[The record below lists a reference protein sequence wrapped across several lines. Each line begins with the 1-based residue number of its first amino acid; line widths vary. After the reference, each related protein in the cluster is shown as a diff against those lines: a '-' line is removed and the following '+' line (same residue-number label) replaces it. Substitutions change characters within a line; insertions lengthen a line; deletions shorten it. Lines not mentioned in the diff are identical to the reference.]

1 MYTEKTIF
9 SEILELASVKKIME
23 KAAPGILGSP
33 AMEYMKGMSIEQLC
47 ANLPE
52 KKRALFAM
60 LLDVANGKEVDFPVS
75 DPRKERPEIEGD
87 GVFEYDI
94 DDVDGSMYMLDHQ
107 FSGCLVVR
115 FSKQMDESVYGM
127 VTYGGKPLPKGV
139 LKAIA
144 VAGNIQMFGI
154 PVRNILKEYDSEY
167 CLEISGFRDVDG
179 NEMKAQQIT
188 IHTMPKTMEDPRY
201 KEHDEAA
208 MRAAEEGI
216 VLLKN
221 AEKILPLEPDSR
233 ISMWGSEQF
242 RTGAVGAG
250 KINPRYRVALNRAIE
265 EESSFRVTQSA
276 EIVLFVVSRP
286 SGENYDNNAV
296 KGEFYLSE
304 EETEALENYRRQ
316 GKKVIALINSG
327 YPMDLRWTREDSV
340 KAVLWCGFPGM
351 FGGKAVIEILDGRI
365 NPSGKLPDT
374 WSLDYKD
381 IPASANFYQPDTVE
395 EALGAGSRLFVDTW
409 YEEDLY
415 IGYRYFE
422 TFRQDVMYPFGFGL
436 SYTEFELCPVL
447 KENEKVSVRVT
458 NIGRYAGK
466 EVVQIYAQLPEGK
479 LEQPLKRLVGFGKTR
494 LLQPGESQNITLVIT
509 QEELKSYDE
518 ETASWIMECGD
529 YYFYA
534 GDSVKNL
541 KKIGMK
547 HLTDTQII
555 RKTENLMRLPEQMET
570 LSQKNRRFPV
580 GRKSGIRKDA
590 DRLELVSGRK
600 HYPAVS
606 PDPDSLASQMTVEE
620 LARLSV
626 CASHGW
632 GMHEKG
638 EAGRIYRL
646 DKYNI
651 PSYTVADGNNG
662 VNIHKPNIGMPCSN
676 TVCATWNPEIAY
688 EAGKVIAEEAK
699 ENGIQM
705 ILAPAMNIHRNP
717 LNGRHPEYFSE
728 DPYLAGIMAG
738 NQSKGLEEQGISSCI
753 KHAVANNSE
762 ASRKRNHSFVTE
774 RALREIYLRVFE
786 VAMSV
791 HQPDAMMTGYNAV
804 NGCYA
809 AEDEEMIQGIF
820 RKEFGFKGFVMT
832 DWESYETIHI
842 PSAIQAGNCWITPGS
857 QDNTYVDPIIDG
869 VKNGTIDETRLRENV
884 NYMLQVILKRTGG
897 KGDFHE

>member
-1 MYTEKTIF
+1 MYTEKIIF
-9 SEILELASVKKIME
+9 SELLELESVKNFME
-23 KAAPGILGSP
+23 KAAPQMLDSP
-33 AMEYMKGMSIEQLC
+33 AMEYMRGMSVEQLC

-52 KKRALFAM
+52 KKRAMFAM
-60 LLDVANGKEVDFPVS
+60 LLDVANGKDVDFHAS
-75 DPRKERPEIEGD
+75 DPRKERPEMEAD
-87 GVFEYDI
+87 GVLSYDI

-115 FSKQMDESVYGM
+115 FSKQMDESVYGT
-127 VTYGGKPLPKGV
+127 VTYEGKPLPKGV
-139 LKAIA
+139 MKAVA

-154 PVRNILKEYDSEY
+154 PVRDILKEYDRDY
-167 CLEISGFRDVDG
+167 ILEVSGFRDTDG
-179 NEMKAQQIT
+179 NEMRPQAVT
-188 IHTMPKTMEDPRY
+188 IHTMPKKMPDPRY
-201 KEHDEAA
+201 EEHDKIALQ
-208 MRAAEEGI
+208 AAEEGI

-221 AEKILPLEPDSR
+221 TGEMLPLKSECR
-233 ISMWGSEQF
+233 INLWNSGQF
-242 RTGAVGAG
+242 RIGAVGAG
-250 KINPRYRVALNRAIE
+250 RINPRYSIALDRAVE
-265 EESSFRVTQSA
+265 EYSSFVVTESA
-276 EIVLFVVSRP
+276 EIVIFVVSRP

-296 KGEFYLSE
+296 KGEFYLSD
-304 EETEALENYRRQ
+304 EETEALENFRIQ
-316 GKKVIALINSG
+316 GKKVIVLINSG
-327 YPMDLRWTREDSV
+327 YPMDLRWTREDPV

-351 FGGKAVIEILDGRI
+351 LGGKAVVEILDGRV

-381 IPASANFYQPDTVE
+381 IPASANFYQPDTAE
-395 EALGAGSRLFVDTW
+395 GALGAGSRLFVDTW

-415 IGYRYFE
+415 VGYRYFE
-422 TFRQDVMYPFGFGL
+422 TFDHDVMYPFGFGL
-436 SYTEFELCPVL
+436 SYTEFELLPVSED
-447 KENEKVSVRVT
+447 KEKVSVRVT
-458 NIGRYAGK
+458 NTGNYAGK

-479 LEQPLKRLVGFGKTR
+479 LEQPSKRLVGFGKTK
-494 LLQPGESQNITLVIT
+494 LLQPGESQTLMFCVT
-509 QEELKSYDE
+509 QDELKSYDE
-518 ETASWIMECGD
+518 ETASWIMEAGD
-529 YYFYA
+529 YHFYA
-534 GDSVKNL
+534 GNSVKNL
-541 KKIGMK
+541 KTIGMI
-547 HLTDTQII
+547 HLTNTQII
-555 RKTENLMRLPEQMET
+555 RQTENLMKLPEQMEI
-570 LSQKNRRFPV
+570 LSKKNRKFPE
-580 GRKSGIRKDA
+580 GRKSGIRDGA
-590 DRLELVSGRK
+590 DRLEVVSGRK
-600 HYPAVS
+600 HYPAAF
-606 PDPDSLASQMTVEE
+606 PEPDSLVSQMTVEE

-688 EAGKVIAEEAK
+688 EAGRVIAEEAK

-738 NQSKGLEEQGISSCI
+738 NQSKGLEEHGVSSCI
-753 KHAVANNSE
+753 KHAAANNSE

-809 AEDEEMIQGIF
+809 AEDEELIQGIF
-820 RKEFGFKGFVMT
+820 RREFGFEGFVMT

-857 QDNTYVDPIIDG
+857 QDKTYVEPIIEG
-869 VKNGTIDETRLRENV
+869 VKNGTIEEARLRENV
-884 NYMLQVILKRTGG
+884 NYMLQVIRERTG
-897 KGDFHE
+897 EQENLL